1 MVIHTLQVTFSMQV
15 MWRLARTRILHL
27 EKQPF
32 ALCRFFGRARCQGR
46 KLSVVLFV
54 ETIDMSI
61 FDSQEETIAEN
72 HRRRLKHPSRFP
84 HTKNVDVT
92 KLFKE
97 MYEDQERKG
106 SVDLNISKMS
116 KEGKQSLAKAMS
128 YLSLNEEDMEDEEV
142 KVMREMNRLLSS
154 NPKYKNLSPE
164 ELVEALDLKPEDK
177 ELVQQGLQQ
186 MLTSAEAE
194 LDKVDI
200 DELFPDLKD
209 SYNDLVMN
217 LRRAITDDPSLQTE
231 LESWL
236 SGVKEKLGEDVKGM
250 EALSDEEFA
259 EIALPP
265 ERLRNALQKYTTTTN
280 RLGDLNWN
288 ANSTKEFFRMQS
300 K

>member
-1 MVIHTLQVTFSMQV
+1 
-15 MWRLARTRILHL
+15 MWRLTRARILHL
-27 EKQPF
+27 EKQPS
-32 ALCRFFGRARCQGR
+32 ALCRFFGRARRQGR
-46 KLSVVLFV
+46 QLSVALFE
-54 ETIDMSI
+54 ETIDMSV
-61 FDSQEETIAEN
+61 FGSQEGTIAGN
-72 HRRRLKHPSRFP
+72 HHRRMKHPSRFP
-84 HTKNVDVT
+84 QTKQVDVT
-92 KLFKE
+92 QLFKD
-97 MYEDQERKG
+97 MYEDQEKKG

-116 KEGKQSLAKAMS
+116 EEGKKSLAKAMS
-128 YLSLNEEDMEDEEV
+128 YLSLNEEDMEEEEV

-164 ELVEALDLKPEDK
+164 ELIEALELKPEDK

-200 DELFPDLKD
+200 NDIFPDLKD
-209 SYNDLVMN
+209 SYNDLMIN
-217 LRRAITDDPSLQTE
+217 LRRAITEDPSLQIE

-236 SGVKEKLGEDVKGM
+236 SDVKEKLGEDVKGM